1 MVEPLVIG
9 ALVAPLDA
17 MVELAGGVLLN
28 EDVVELD
35 VLDGVWFSD
44 VESLLRLDDVD
55 DGFAVELDV
64 VVVLGAPLFLLWL
77 PKANADPLASATIDV
92 MTNIGAS
99 LRI

>member
-1 MVEPLVIG
+1 MVE
-9 ALVAPLDA
+9 PLDA
-17 MVELAGGVLLN
+17 MVELAGGMLLN

-44 VESLLRLDDVD
+44 VESLLRVDDVD
-55 DGFAVELDV
+55 DGFAVELDA
-64 VVVLGAPLFLLWL
+64 VVVLGAALFLLWL
-77 PKANADPLASATIDV
+77 PNANADPLASATIDV